1 MPTVTLSRTFIVT
14 LLLAGCGGS
23 PDFVHA
29 PPASYRVPL
38 PADIQGVWAR
48 EGKDS
53 GERARVSALGDGT
66 VRIDF
71 FSTRPDA
78 KHIPDTPLIAQ
89 ALRFDNTDWLLV
101 DRNKLSAME
110 HSQYAGDAPY
120 RLIKYVLE
128 DDNRLC
134 GIEPSASLFAA
145 AITAGKLEGKV
156 KSYAGPFKYVTVS
169 SPGEVWVN
177 WWSGLSASEKMFAQP
192 VYCFQRVN

>member
-1 MPTVTLSRTFIVT
+1 MRTVSPNRILIAT
-14 LLLAGCGGS
+14 LLLAGCSGS
-23 PDFVHA
+23 PDFVHQ

-48 EGKDS
+48 EGKDN

-66 VRIDF
+66 VRIDI

-101 DRNKLSAME
+101 DRNKLSTME
-110 HSQYAGDAPY
+110 HGRYTDNAPY

-145 AITAGKLEGKV
+145 AIKAGKLEGRV
-156 KSYAGPFKYVTVS
+156 DDYAGPFKHVTVS
-169 SPGEVWVN
+169 SPGEIWVN
-177 WWSGLSASEKMFAQP
+177 WWSGLPASEKIFAQP
-192 VYCFQRVN
+192 VFCFQRVN